1 MVRVVVTGYGM
12 VSPLGLDAE
21 STWKSLEQS
30 ASGIKRIHDESFN
43 DIRSKVVGRV
53 WGFDPTAY
61 FSKKELRRYDP
72 FIQYA
77 LVATR
82 EALRKA
88 GLSNHD
94 PNIDLNRAGVCV
106 GTGIGGLK
114 TIEDESKKIHSQ
126 AASKISPFFLPAAL
140 VNMASGFVSLE
151 TGFKGANIAIVSAC
165 ATGAHSIIHSA
176 QQIELGLTDVM
187 ICGGTEHATVALG
200 SGGFAAM
207 RALTTNND
215 NPEAA
220 SRPWDK
226 DRDGF
231 VMSDGAGI
239 MILENYDTA
248 VKRGATILA
257 ELTGY
262 GMTSDAYHMTQPSED
277 GSGAAR
283 CMQSAMTKAKVDPGS
298 VGYINAHATSTPVG
312 DQVEPVAIRRA
323 FSDHANR
330 IAVSSTKSMHGHTL
344 GAAGAVEGIITLMS
358 LINQSV
364 PATINCDEP
373 SDGCD
378 LDFVPHDMR
387 QLKMKH
393 ALSNSFGF
401 GGTNASLLLSTI
413 NDSK

>member
-1 MVRVVVTGYGM
+1 
-12 VSPLGLDAE
+12 
-21 STWKSLEQS
+21 
-30 ASGIKRIHDESFN
+30 
-43 DIRSKVVGRV
+43 
-53 WGFDPTAY
+53 
-61 FSKKELRRYDP
+61 
-72 FIQYA
+72 
-77 LVATR
+77 
-82 EALRKA
+82 
-88 GLSNHD
+88 
-94 PNIDLNRAGVCV
+94 
-106 GTGIGGLK
+106 
-114 TIEDESKKIHSQ
+114 
-126 AASKISPFFLPAAL
+126 
-140 VNMASGFVSLE
+140 
-151 TGFKGANIAIVSAC
+151 
-165 ATGAHSIIHSA
+165 
-176 QQIELGLTDVM
+176 
-187 ICGGTEHATVALG
+187 
-200 SGGFAAM
+200 
-207 RALTTNND
+207 
-215 NPEAA
+215 
-220 SRPWDK
+220 
-226 DRDGF
+226 
-231 VMSDGAGI
+231 MSDSAGI
-239 MILENYDTA
+239 MIPKTDTA

-277 GSGAAR
+277 GGGAR

-401 GGTNASLLLSTI
+401 GVQTHHYSSRRLTI
-413 NDSK
+413 ANKKI